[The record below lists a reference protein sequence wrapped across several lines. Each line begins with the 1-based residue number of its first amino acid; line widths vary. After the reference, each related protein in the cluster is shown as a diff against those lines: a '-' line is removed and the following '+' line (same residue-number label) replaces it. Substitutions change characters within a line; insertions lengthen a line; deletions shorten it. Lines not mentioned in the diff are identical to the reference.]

1 MLPILRK
8 GSKGGPVELWQTFL
22 IGRGYAIVSDGDF
35 GNRTHRATQRYQRSR
50 SLKPDGVVGGRS
62 YGAALQDGFSGVEVP
77 GADWPAPPTDLK
89 PYSGNARR
97 ARAFGSFDYKPKSD
111 KGEAIVV
118 DPAWVRANI
127 TRIMVP
133 QLRDLGL
140 RRTGQIRVHVKA
152 ADPVLDLFQA
162 WEVAGLLDHVLT
174 WNGSYVPRFI
184 RGSRK
189 TLSNHAFG
197 TAFDI
202 NVAWNRLGTV
212 PALRSEHGSV
222 RELVKLANK
231 HGFYWGGHY
240 RKRKDGMHFEL
251 ARRTG

>member
-8 GSKGGPVELWQTFL
+8 GSKGGPVGLWQTFL
-22 IGRGYAIVSDGDF
+22 IGRRYAIVSDGDF
-35 GNRTHRATQRYQRSR
+35 GSKTHRATQRYQRAR
-50 SLKPDGVVGGRS
+50 GLKPDGVVGGRT
-62 YGAALQDGFSGVEVP
+62 YGAALQDGFGGVDVP
-77 GADWPAPPTDLK
+77 GDNWPPRPTDLK
-89 PYSGNARR
+89 PYIGNAQR
-97 ARAFGSFDYKPKSD
+97 ARAFGSFDYKPKRD

-127 TRIMVP
+127 FRVETP
-133 QLRDLGL
+133 QLA
-140 RRTGQIRVHVKA
+140 RVGRERVRLHQA
-152 ADPVLDLFQA
+152 AIEPFIALLQSWDD
-162 WEVAGLLDHVLT
+162 AGLLRCIKT

-212 PALRSEHGSV
+212 PALRGESGSV
-222 RELVKLANK
+222 RELVGLANK

-240 RKRKDGMHFEL
+240 RKRRDGMHFEL